1 MQSLIARCITATRS
15 AELQRTLSVNPNPSS
30 NGVFQVS
37 LNDGIKA
44 GTTLTVF
51 DVMGRVVLTRELNA
65 TAIGSKT
72 FNLNLSNEKSGVY
85 TLRVA
90 GASGFATSKLV
101 VE

>member
-1 MQSLIARCITATRS
+1 MASTRS
-15 AELQRTLSVNPNPSS
+15 AELQSALSVYPNPSS

-44 GTTLTVF
+44 GTVLTVF
-51 DVMGRVVLTRELNA
+51 DVMGRVVMTRELNA
-65 TAIGSKT
+65 TAIGSKSV
-72 FNLNLSNEKSGVY
+72 NLDLSNERSGVY
-85 TLRVA
+85 TLRVS